1 MSAPGRAVTALRE
14 QTGTPLRGTI
24 NGFGMGQ
31 EKGSDF
37 RISAAGDN
45 SSVGLGSL
53 KQQIRG

>member
-14 QTGTPLRGTI
+14 QAGTPLHGNI
-24 NGFGMGQ
+24 NDSGMGQ

-45 SSVGLGSL
+45 SIVGVGSL
-53 KQQIRG
+53 KQIHG